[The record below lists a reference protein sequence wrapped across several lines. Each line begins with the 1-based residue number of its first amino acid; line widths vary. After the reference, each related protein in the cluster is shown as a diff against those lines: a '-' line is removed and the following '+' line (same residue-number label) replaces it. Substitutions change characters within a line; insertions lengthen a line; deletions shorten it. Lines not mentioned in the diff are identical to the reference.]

1 MEFSLDV
8 IRYATDE
15 EIKSI
20 ADRSDLTTASKV
32 ISFGGKDMAVLRT
45 CTEIDPMFFHPD
57 SNTHRKLIF
66 AMNLETTLRLSGI
79 KEIYFNV
86 PVSDEKYIKV
96 LETWG
101 ATPTSQEP
109 ELRFK
114 KVL

>member
-1 MEFSLDV
+1 MDV

-15 EIKSI
+15 EIQEI
-20 ADRSDLTTASKV
+20 ASRSDLTLASKV
-32 ISFGGKDMAVLRT
+32 LSFGGKDFAVIRN
-45 CTEIDPMFFHPD
+45 CTEIDPMFFAPE
-57 SNTHRKLIF
+57 SSGHRKLIF

-79 KEIYFNV
+79 REIYFNV
-86 PVSDEKYIKV
+86 PVADEKYIKV

-101 ATPTSQEP
+101 ATPTSLEP

>member
-1 MEFSLDV
+1 LDT
-8 IRYATDE
+8 IRVATPE
-15 EIKSI
+15 EVEKI
-20 ADRSDLTTASKV
+20 APTSDLSSIVNVVTM
-32 ISFGGKDMAVLRT
+32 GGKDFAVIRN
-45 CTEIDPMFFHPD
+45 CIEIDPMKFAPE
-57 SNTHRKLIF
+57 STTQRRLIF
-66 AMNLETTLRLSGI
+66 AMNLETVMRLNGV

-101 ATPTSQEP
+101 AEPTSREP